1 MRVVTAIEKIA
12 FAMVMGALEALSMA
26 SRRRVLDAA
35 SERIRFDAAG
45 DAKLRARKAAKK
57 GQSK

>member
-35 SERIRFDAAG
+35 SERLKFDAAG
-45 DAKLRARKAAKK
+45 DAKLKARKAAQKAK
-57 GQSK
+57 G

>member
-1 MRVVTAIEKIA
+1 MTAIEKIA

>member
-1 MRVVTAIEKIA
+1 MRVVTAIERIA

-35 SERIRFDAAG
+35 RERLDFDAAG
-45 DAKLRARKAAKK
+45 DAKLRARKAKKAK
-57 GQSK
+57 G